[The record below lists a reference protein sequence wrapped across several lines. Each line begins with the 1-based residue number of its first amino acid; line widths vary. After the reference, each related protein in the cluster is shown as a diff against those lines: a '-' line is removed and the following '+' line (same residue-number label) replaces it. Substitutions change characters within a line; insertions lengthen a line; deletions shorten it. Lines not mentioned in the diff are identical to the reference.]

1 MKKLLLLMKKNIVLI
16 LAVLCAA
23 LAVGGAVAVIRDP
36 YYTAAEP
43 VDYSATIGTTITAD
57 QSVMTAYMGTVA
69 DLCDSGKSVDR
80 ANYYYDL
87 FLKGDETDLNAFL
100 AAVRAAE
107 LEENGGT
114 ETDIIKY
121 ETASAAGDTENIPR
135 YISPS
140 AIDTSYSSS
149 SQTYT
154 FTVSLKDK
162 SPVEARRKLRVLV
175 LAFGLEV
182 RNCFPGVTIE
192 IRELVDREE
201 DIPIKEDMPASRIMI
216 IALLAGLLLAAGAV
230 YIAYLADNTVSDRDT
245 LEKITGVKLLARL
258 EDQEAIA

>member
-1 MKKLLLLMKKNIVLI
+1 MLNVQFGDMPEAIYNTAVYFKNTYRDDWITDDF
-16 LAVLCAA
+16 
-23 LAVGGAVAVIRDP
+23 GKEVIRDVDKSEVVSAHVIESP
-36 YYTAAEP
+36 VLGSITPLMLSGGVRIDGVDIDRPHRVIVVANNEFQRTAN
-43 VDYSATIGTTITAD
+43 VIT
-57 QSVMTAYMGTVA
+57 V
-69 DLCDSGKSVDR
+69 
-80 ANYYYDL
+80 
-87 FLKGDETDLNAFL
+87 
-100 AAVRAAE
+100 
-107 LEENGGT
+107 EENGGT

-192 IRELVDREE
+192 IRELVDSEE